1 MGFGRL
7 IKLSVRIQVLVV
19 IVTTLFFNNF
29 VLGGSVSCTH
39 RCFIVLLWISFFY
52 ELVSSNQPVKT
63 GPDHFSGFLLKKTAG
78 FYWFCEPCV
87 PPPYIEVETHQ
98 LQ

>member
-63 GPDHFSGFLLKKTAG
+63 GPDHFSGFLLKKQPVSIG
-78 FYWFCEPCV
+78 FVNPASHLR
-87 PPPYIEVETHQ
+87 I
-98 LQ
+98 LK